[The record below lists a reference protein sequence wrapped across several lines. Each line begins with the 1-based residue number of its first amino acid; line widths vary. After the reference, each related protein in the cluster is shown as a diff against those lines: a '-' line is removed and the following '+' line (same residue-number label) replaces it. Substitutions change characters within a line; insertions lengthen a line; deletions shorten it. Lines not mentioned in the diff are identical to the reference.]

1 MFLWNYETEFATQI
15 LDNIFQISLHIWA
28 VSLLFHL
35 LRPVYHNQLIYNLSL
50 INVHTLFMEL
60 KGQNSFHCPIYI
72 KHVIFHSVIFLL
84 SFRNMAINL
93 SYLLASQIQLHVLLE
108 NKYFKLIS
116 CILHSKKKK
125 SFHKLCAVIVRTNMI
140 MFLRT
145 VTPVIF
151 ICLIKFISFYL
162 ILIKFAFHYW

>member
-1 MFLWNYETEFATQI
+1 MFLWNYEIEFATQI

-28 VSLLFHL
+28 VFLLFYL

-60 KGQNSFHCPIYI
+60 KGQNSFHYSIYI
-72 KHVIFHSVIFLL
+72 KHVIFHSVICLL
-84 SFRNMAINL
+84 SFRNLAINL
-93 SYLLASQIQLHVLLE
+93 LSYLPASQIQLQVLLE
-108 NKYFKLIS
+108 NKHFKLIS
-116 CILHSKKKK
+116 CILHYKKKIFSQVMCCHHKK
-125 SFHKLCAVIVRTNMI
+125 SII

-145 VTPVIF
+145 VTPVTF